1 MELDLGPM
9 RRQYLNGQLNEAE
22 VKANP
27 IEQFM
32 IWFNEAISCEEFDA
46 SAFVLST
53 VNSESMPSGRV
64 VLLKGI
70 LNEGFLF
77 FTNYLSQ
84 KGKEIENNPFVAM
97 TFFWP
102 KSERQVRVKGKV
114 EKLDKVRSLV
124 YFHSRPRDSQ
134 IASFISPQSQVIES
148 RQVIEEAFY
157 RAQQQFS
164 DKIPLPEFWGGFII
178 CPLIIEFWQ
187 GRENRLNDRLQYIL
201 IDKQW
206 IIQRLAP

>member
-9 RRQYLNGQLNEAE
+9 RRQYLNGQLNEAD

-53 VNSESMPSGRV
+53 VSSESMPSGRV

-102 KSERQVRVKGKV
+102 KSERQIRVKGKV

-187 GRENRLNDRLQYIL
+187 GRENRLNDRLQYTL

>member
-9 RRQYLNGQLNEAE
+9 RRQYLNGQLNEAD

-53 VNSESMPSGRV
+53 VSSESMPSGRV

-187 GRENRLNDRLQYIL
+187 GRENRLNDRLQYTL

>member
-9 RRQYLNGQLNEAE
+9 RRQYLNGQLNEAD

-53 VNSESMPSGRV
+53 VSSESMPSGRV

>member
-9 RRQYLNGQLNEAE
+9 RRQYLNGQLNEAD

-53 VNSESMPSGRV
+53 VSSESMPSGRV

-157 RAQQQFS
+157 RAQQQFL

-187 GRENRLNDRLQYIL
+187 GRENRLNDRLQYTL
-201 IDKQW
+201 IDKHW

>member
-9 RRQYLNGQLNEAE
+9 RRQYLNGQLNEAD

-187 GRENRLNDRLQYIL
+187 GRENRLNDRLQYTL

>member
-9 RRQYLNGQLNEAE
+9 RRQYLNGQLNEAD

>member
-9 RRQYLNGQLNEAE
+9 RRQYLNGQLNEAD

-53 VNSESMPSGRV
+53 VSSESMPSGRV

-187 GRENRLNDRLQYIL
+187 GRDNRLNDRLQYTL

>member
-84 KGKEIENNPFVAM
+84 KGKDIENNPFVAM

>member
-9 RRQYLNGQLNEAE
+9 RRQYLNGQLNEAD

-53 VNSESMPSGRV
+53 VSNESMPSGRV

-187 GRENRLNDRLQYIL
+187 GRENRLNDRLQYTL

-206 IIQRLAP
+206 SIQRLAP

>member
-9 RRQYLNGQLNEAE
+9 RRQYLNGQLNEAD

-84 KGKEIENNPFVAM
+84 KGKDIENNPFVAM

-148 RQVIEEAFY
+148 RQVIEEAFTE
-157 RAQQQFS
+157 RSSNFWIKFLCQNFGRLHHLPS
-164 DKIPLPEFWGGFII
+164 D
-178 CPLIIEFWQ
+178 
-187 GRENRLNDRLQYIL
+187 NRIL
-201 IDKQW
+201 AGKRKSP
-206 IIQRLAP
+206 QRPFAIYPY

>member
-9 RRQYLNGQLNEAE
+9 RRQYLNGQLNEAD

-53 VNSESMPSGRV
+53 VSNESMPSGRV

-70 LNEGFLF
+70 LNERFLF

-114 EKLDKVRSLV
+114 EKLDKARSLV

-157 RAQQQFS
+157 SAQQQFS

-187 GRENRLNDRLQYIL
+187 GRENRLNDRLQYTL

>member
-9 RRQYLNGQLNEAE
+9 RRQYLNGQLNEAD

-27 IEQFM
+27 IEQFI

-53 VNSESMPSGRV
+53 VSSESMPSGRV

-102 KSERQVRVKGKV
+102 KSERQIRVKGKV

-187 GRENRLNDRLQYIL
+187 GRENRLNDRLQYTL

>member
-53 VNSESMPSGRV
+53 VSSESMPSGRV

-157 RAQQQFS
+157 RAQQQFL

-187 GRENRLNDRLQYIL
+187 GRENRLNDRLQYTL

>member
-9 RRQYLNGQLNEAE
+9 QRQYLNGQLNEAD

-53 VNSESMPSGRV
+53 VSSESMPSGRV

-187 GRENRLNDRLQYIL
+187 GRENRLNDRLQYTL

>member
-9 RRQYLNGQLNEAE
+9 RRQYLNGQLNEAD

-53 VNSESMPSGRV
+53 VSSESMPSGRV

-187 GRENRLNDRLQYIL
+187 GRENRLNDRLQYTL

-206 IIQRLAP
+206 SIQRLAP

>member
-9 RRQYLNGQLNEAE
+9 RRQYLNGQLNEAD

-53 VNSESMPSGRV
+53 VSSESMPSGRV

-157 RAQQQFS
+157 RAQQQFL

-187 GRENRLNDRLQYIL
+187 GRENRLNDRLQYTL

>member
-53 VNSESMPSGRV
+53 VSSESMPSGRV

-187 GRENRLNDRLQYIL
+187 GRENRLNDRLQYTL

>member
-9 RRQYLNGQLNEAE
+9 RRQYLNGQLNEAD

-53 VNSESMPSGRV
+53 VSSESMPSGRV

-84 KGKEIENNPFVAM
+84 KGKDIENNPFVAM

-187 GRENRLNDRLQYIL
+187 GRENRLNDRLQYTL

>member
-9 RRQYLNGQLNEAE
+9 RRQYLNGQLNEAD

-53 VNSESMPSGRV
+53 VSSESMPSGRV

-157 RAQQQFS
+157 RAQQQFL

-187 GRENRLNDRLQYIL
+187 GRENRLNDRLQYTL

-206 IIQRLAP
+206 SIQRLAP

>member
-53 VNSESMPSGRV
+53 VSSESMPSGRV